1 MLTNTLQGW
10 LVCLFL
16 RFQWF
21 YYWNS
26 RRLIFLRP
34 RLLDSWRIMLALC
47 WFQDTGDFCQHF
59 NTFIPME
66 VKWYLDFKITFIA
79 VCFKTM
85 LSFTPDW
92 FTDFVILFSDHHD
105 SRLYSDV
112 MEPFWSTVTVV
123 WSWYEWNKP
132 SYLLLFVSITLYPHD
147 WMNIILFRRIFNGT
161 DLWKSICL

>member
-1 MLTNTLQGW
+1 MIISIWDDQQLPDWRNECPWFFPPKGITWPDAISRQEYSTIFSQAASESPEFLVFITSKPKVERTGMLTNTLQGW

-66 VKWYLDFKITFIA
+66 VKWHLDFKITFIA

-85 LSFTPDW
+85 FSFTPDW
-92 FTDFVILFSDHHD
+92 FTDFV
-105 SRLYSDV
+105 
-112 MEPFWSTVTVV
+112 
-123 WSWYEWNKP
+123 
-132 SYLLLFVSITLYPHD
+132 
-147 WMNIILFRRIFNGT
+147 FRSP
-161 DLWKSICL
+161 W